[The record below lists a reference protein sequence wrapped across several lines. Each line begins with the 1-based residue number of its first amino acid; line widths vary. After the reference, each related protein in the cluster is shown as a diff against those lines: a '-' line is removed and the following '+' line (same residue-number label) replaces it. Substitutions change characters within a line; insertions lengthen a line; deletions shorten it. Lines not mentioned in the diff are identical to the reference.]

1 MLIVIGD
8 SHIRTFTG
16 IADSFIGQ
24 QQTIFNVVNGQLDF
38 VFEGKIVPIRPD
50 IKYLFI
56 FGEIDCRMHLFSHQ
70 DTMKQLAQDYI
81 SKLQKYRVNLIIS
94 SITPPTNF
102 PIPAEFESITY
113 YNGTIEQRVDMTKR
127 MNGFL
132 KNRCWKRKIKF
143 LDIYD
148 YYALPDG
155 SLNPS
160 YSDGWTH
167 IDPKHNSFIK
177 EKLKNLIL

>member
-8 SHIRTFTG
+8 SHIRAFENITTHR
-16 IADSFIGQ
+16 IGQ
-24 QQTIFNVVNGQLDF
+24 QQTMFNIVNGSLDF
-38 VFEGKIVPIRPD
+38 IFRDGLVPIHKN
-50 IKYLFI
+50 IKYIFI
-56 FGEIDCRMHLFSHQ
+56 FGEIDCRMYLIDHQ
-70 DTMKQLAQDYI
+70 DTMKKLACDYI
-81 SKLQKYRVNLIIS
+81 SKLQKYDLNLIVS
-94 SITPPTNF
+94 SIF
-102 PIPAEFESITY
+102 PSTDAKIPDWAKSRTY

-160 YSDGWTH
+160 YSDGWAH